1 MEIEKNISTSVV
13 KNFFVCYNAGMKEI
27 FSTEKYLKLVQNE
40 FAEPFE
46 RFRSLLIE
54 YNGRF
59 NLTSLTGEKEIL
71 YKHFLDSVSG
81 EQFFPEGAEVADV
94 GAGAGFPSL
103 PLKIVRPDLKFSL
116 FESTG
121 KKCEFLKKASAELAL
136 SDVRVQN
143 MRAEDAGR
151 DPGFREKFDVC
162 CARAVAR
169 LNTLA
174 EYCLPLVKKGGRF
187 VAYKGQAEEELK
199 EAEHAI
205 KLLGGEV
212 EEVLNFSLPEDM
224 GERAVIV
231 VKKVS
236 ATPAK
241 YPRGQGKERSKPLL

>member
-1 MEIEKNISTSVV
+1 
-13 KNFFVCYNAGMKEI
+13 MKEN
-27 FSTEKYLKLVQNE
+27 FCTEKYLNLIQNQL
-40 FAEPFE
+40 AEQFE
-46 RFRSLLIE
+46 RFRKLLIE
-54 YNGRF
+54 YNSRF
-59 NLTSLTGEKEIL
+59 NLTSLTEEKEIL

-81 EQFFPEGAEVADV
+81 EQFFPEGAAVADV

-103 PLKIVRPDLKFSL
+103 PLKIARPDLKFSL

-121 KKCEFLKKASAELAL
+121 KKCEFLKKAAAELAL
-136 SDVRVQN
+136 SNVTVQN

-151 DPGFREKFDVC
+151 DPAFREKFDVC

-199 EAEHAI
+199 EAENAI
-205 KLLGGEV
+205 QLLGGKV

-224 GERAVIV
+224 GERAIIVI
-231 VKKVS
+231 KKVTE
-236 ATPAK
+236 TPK
-241 YPRGQGKERSKPLL
+241 QYPRGQGKERSKPIL

>member
-1 MEIEKNISTSVV
+1 
-13 KNFFVCYNAGMKEI
+13 MKSS
-27 FSTEKYLKLVQNE
+27 FDTEKYLNLIQNE
-40 FAEPFE
+40 RKEPFE
-46 RFRSLLIE
+46 RFRALLIE
-54 YNGRF
+54 YNARF

-81 EQFFPEGAEVADV
+81 EGFFPGGAAVADV

-103 PLKIVRPDLKFSL
+103 PLKIVRPDLRFSL

-121 KKCEFLKKASAELAL
+121 KKCEFLKKAAAELSL
-136 SDVRVQN
+136 TDVTVRN

-151 DPGFREKFDVC
+151 DVKFREQFDVC

-199 EAEHAI
+199 EAARAI
-205 KLLGGEV
+205 KVLGGEI

-224 GERAVIV
+224 GERAIIVI
-231 VKKVS
+231 KKV
-236 ATPAK
+236 AETPK
-241 YPRGQGKERSKPLL
+241 QYPRGQGKERSKPIL

>member
-1 MEIEKNISTSVV
+1 MEKEKNISTSVV
-13 KNFFVCYNAGMKEI
+13 KKFFVCYNESMKEE
-27 FSTEKYLKLVQNE
+27 FCTEKYINLIQNE
-40 FAEPFE
+40 RSEQFE
-46 RFRSLLIE
+46 RFRALLIE
-54 YNGRF
+54 YNSRF
-59 NLTSLTGEKEIL
+59 NLTSLTEEKEIL

-81 EQFFPEGAEVADV
+81 EQFFPAGARVADV

-121 KKCEFLKKASAELAL
+121 KKCEFLKKAAAELSL
-136 SDVRVQN
+136 SDVTVQN

-151 DPGFREKFDVC
+151 DLAFREQFDVC

-199 EAEHAI
+199 EAASAI

-212 EEVLNFSLPEDM
+212 EDVLRFFLPEDM

-231 VKKVS
+231 IKKVA
-236 ATPAK
+236 ATPK
-241 YPRGQGKERSKPLL
+241 QYPRGQGKERSKPL